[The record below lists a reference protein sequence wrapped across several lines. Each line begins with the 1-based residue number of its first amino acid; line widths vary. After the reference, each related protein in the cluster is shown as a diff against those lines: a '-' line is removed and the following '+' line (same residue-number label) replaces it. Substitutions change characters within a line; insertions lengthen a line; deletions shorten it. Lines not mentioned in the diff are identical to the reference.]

1 MKASKKI
8 CVIIMTGV
16 LLLTACTASPDP
28 LAIQEEEGT
37 TIVTSFYPMYLHTI
51 NITKGIDGLEVINM
65 TQPQTGCLHD
75 YQLSPDNIKTLE
87 SADLFIING
96 GGMEGFMDKI
106 ISQIEDLKIIDASE
120 NIKLLEGEDGHDANP
135 HVWVSISGAIEQ
147 VDHIAKELG
156 KLDEANKELYSKN
169 AGKYIEKLEKLKKE
183 MHESL
188 DNLPNK
194 NIITFHE
201 AFPYFAQE
209 FDLNIVATITEEANL
224 EPSAKDLSD
233 IISTIEDNKVK
244 AIFIEPQFT
253 SKSPDLISKESGV
266 NLYSLDPIVTGDTT
280 NNMEDDYINKMKE
293 NLKVLEEAL
302 K

>member
-1 MKASKKI
+1 MKVSKKI
-8 CVIIMTGV
+8 CVIIMAGM
-16 LLLTACTASPDP
+16 LLLTACTVTSNPGASK
-28 LAIQEEEGT
+28 EEGT
-37 TIVTSFYPMYLHTI
+37 TIVTSFYPIYLHTI
-51 NITKGIDGLEVINM
+51 NITKGIDGIEVINM

-96 GGMEGFMDKI
+96 GGMEGFMDKLL
-106 ISQIEDLKIIDASE
+106 SQIKDLKVIDASE

-156 KLDEANKELYSKN
+156 RFDEANKELYSKN
-169 AGKYIEKLEKLKKE
+169 AREYIEKLEKLKKE

-224 EPSAKDLSD
+224 EPSAKDLAD

-253 SKSPDLISKESGV
+253 SKSPDLISKESGLG
-266 NLYSLDPIVTGDTT
+266 LYSLDPIVTGDTT
-280 NNMEDDYINKMKE
+280 NNIEDDYINKMRE